1 MYSMFSLKFI
11 KLTILARKHVIKHN
25 RSDFLERDFLII
37 NNISN
42 KMNVRNIVINEK
54 LLGIKFNISREIT
67 YDTPII
73 ANGRFIIFSP
83 SFIKLKNKAFKL

>member
-1 MYSMFSLKFI
+1 MFSLKFI

-42 KMNVRNIVINEK
+42 KMNIRNTGINAK
-54 LLGIKFNISREIT
+54 LFGIKFNISREII
-67 YDTPII
+67 YDVPII

>member
-1 MYSMFSLKFI
+1 MFLAEENFLGRQVNVLKSSQLAFKLNFI

-42 KMNVRNIVINEK
+42 KMNVRNIGINEK
-54 LLGIKFNISREIT
+54 IFGIKFNISREI
-67 YDTPII
+67 I
-73 ANGRFIIFSP
+73 
-83 SFIKLKNKAFKL
+83 